1 MGCSSLLFFQQQFWG
16 LQKWLSTVSSQNN
29 PSSSQLNP
37 SSSQTNT
44 SASQTNTSPQNNPS
58 LPAYDMSKVR
68 VVDNSFAVV
77 HMGAHQFKVTAG
89 DVIMV
94 QKIEAEVGK
103 DIILKKVLLVGTET
117 LTKIGTPLLP
127 DAKVLATV
135 EEQTLMDKL
144 IIYKKKRRKNY
155 RRHKGYRHPYTRLRI
170 KAIYFDPTSEP
181 SATVTFLK
189 RDPVRLSIRLSSFY
203 VILNDLD
210 TIFQFEPQLQGQFSP
225 IETTLVGKSTT
236 EKHAVTSNLG
246 NLFRVELA
254 RRTAMLNQ
262 VRFLLGPYVLEDN
275 FE

>member
-1 MGCSSLLFFQQQFWG
+1 MGCSSLLFSQQQFWR
-16 LQKWLSTVSSQNN
+16 LQKWLSTVSSQKN
-29 PSSSQLNP
+29 PSSSQPNP
-37 SSSQTNT
+37 SSSQTNPLSSQTNT
-44 SASQTNTSPQNNPS
+44 SSSQTNTSPQNNPS
-58 LPAYDMSKVR
+58 LPAYDMSTLPAYDMSKVR

-89 DVIMV
+89 DVIIV

-189 RDPVRLSIRLSSFY
+189 RDPVRLS
-203 VILNDLD
+203 
-210 TIFQFEPQLQGQFSP
+210 
-225 IETTLVGKSTT
+225 
-236 EKHAVTSNLG
+236 
-246 NLFRVELA
+246 
-254 RRTAMLNQ
+254 
-262 VRFLLGPYVLEDN
+262 
-275 FE
+275 